1 MDREIDG
8 ILDAGHAVVVAKVEE
23 YASHLQRLAEVFTM
37 HARELGLGVQLNA
50 SGAIAAVKNGTGLS
64 RVMRFCGR
72 RDDSGVLHDAQ
83 LMTALNCVGELLTA
97 PQKNGLILGAM
108 QSGKTTTSLAMQF
121 AGPIVYLLTGR
132 CLYPIYLITSHTSQ
146 EDQTKMEIAR
156 FLDFYGELSVVL
168 DDEHQCTLIEYVKKS
183 VNPVFRFAPTINTYR
198 EQVLEKALPDT
209 MVGPRLD
216 DFIRRRAP
224 GESIRN
230 IARLCRRAN
239 KHGFSPLLIID
250 EPQFGA
256 SDRFVKKDGDFER
269 RACVLLQIFDQID
282 EALGEDAADR
292 VFIGLSATPF
302 ELHDIN
308 AVWEVKQYLSS
319 TYTGFN
325 YFGGKVI
332 DANADVDPPRTIT
345 FAQLGQEIGQSFLS
359 DLSLVAY
366 DAEAGRFDRF
376 ARKIGFAGTQ
386 KEYRTLLEQ
395 TLRDSILHLAES
407 SDKLGTGVCIR
418 LVNNNSRS
426 HQLIANLDLPE
437 DRIEVI
443 EYFGT
448 ERKGQS
454 VKRAIRQRN
463 RDDLP
468 FLVAVTNRA
477 RMGDAFPDDVE
488 WFLEF
493 TNKAANL
500 NALLQGLLG
509 RACGYGKNS
518 TVVMSPENVHLVE
531 DYKREDGGY
540 IYKTSP
546 HSLVSGQFRRGAP
559 TSLIRLRRDMDDP
572 LVKEFFRR
580 LDKKLVEPHI
590 TQDSQN
596 LRTLRAKGERRFRT
610 GPLLKI
616 ANDLA
621 LFDYI
626 ERDTIREKLFP
637 TYPDFKIAR
646 AEDEVDHTRS
656 PDRKLRYTLDKD
668 GNCRFT
674 FREWTEGSVSHGGV
688 RSRGYGARD
697 AKDPNAAGDTLEPQ
711 VNMRKF
717 DPVTGEVIDDKRIN
731 GNIARKDER
740 KSGNWRAEMVT
751 LPLVSPVR
759 ELQSGDAT
767 YPVERSPFAKL
778 MNAEERAS
786 VGYAQN

>member
-1 MDREIDG
+1 MNGHLDG
-8 ILDAGHAVVVAKVEE
+8 IQNTDHALVMEKVEE
-23 YASHLQRLAEVFTM
+23 YATHLTRLAEVFTM
-37 HARELGLGVQLNA
+37 HAQELGLGVKLDA

-64 RVMRFCGR
+64 RVMRFCDR
-72 RDDSGVLHDAQ
+72 QDDTGVLHDAQ
-83 LMTALNCVGELLTA
+83 LMTALDCVGELLTA

-168 DDEHQCTLIEYVKKS
+168 DDEHQCTLIEYVQNS
-183 VNPVFRFAPTINTYR
+183 VNPIFQFAPTINTYR

-216 DFIRRRAP
+216 DFIQRRAP

-239 KHGFSPLLIID
+239 EHGFAPLLIID

-256 SDRFVKKDGDFER
+256 SDRFVKRDGDFER
-269 RACVLLQIFDQID
+269 RSCILLQIFDQID
-282 EALGEDAADR
+282 EVLGEDAADR

-302 ELHDIN
+302 ELHDIK

-325 YFGGKVI
+325 YFGGEVI
-332 DANADVDPPRTIT
+332 DVHADVDPPRTIT
-345 FAQLGQEIGQSFLS
+345 FSQLGLEINQPFLS
-359 DLSLVAY
+359 DVSLVAY
-366 DAEAGRFDRF
+366 DAEASRFDRF
-376 ARKIGFAGTQ
+376 ARKTGFTGTQ
-386 KEYRTLLEQ
+386 REYRNLLEQ
-395 TLRDSILHLAES
+395 TLRECILHLAERS
-407 SDKLGTGVCIR
+407 EKPGAGVCIR
-418 LVNNNSRS
+418 LFNNNSRS
-426 HQLIANLDLPE
+426 HQLISNLDLPE

-443 EYFGT
+443 EYFGS

-463 RDDLP
+463 HPELP

-477 RMGDAFPDDVE
+477 RMGDAFPGEVE

-509 RACGYGKNS
+509 RACGYSKNS
-518 TVVMSPENVHLVE
+518 TVVMSPENVQLVE
-531 DYKREDGGY
+531 DYTREEGGY

-546 HSLVSGQFRRGAP
+546 HSVVSGQFRRGAP
-559 TSLIRLRRDMDDP
+559 TSLIRLRRDMNDP

-580 LDKKLVEPHI
+580 LDEELVQPHI
-590 TQDSQN
+590 IQDSPN
-596 LRTLRAKGERRFRT
+596 LRTGRAKGKRRFRA

-616 ANDLA
+616 AEDLA
-621 LFDYI
+621 LFDHI
-626 ERDTIREKLFP
+626 EKETIRAKLFP
-637 TYPDFKIAR
+637 TYPGFTIAR
-646 AEDEVDHTRS
+646 AGDVIDHTRS
-656 PDRKLRYTLDKD
+656 PDRKLSYTLDDD

-674 FREWTEGSVSHGGV
+674 FREWTEGSASHGGV

-697 AKDPNAAGDTLEPQ
+697 AKDHKAAGDTLEPQ

-717 DPVTGEVIDDKRIN
+717 DPVTGEAIDDKRIN
-731 GNIARKDER
+731 GNLARKHER
-740 KSGNWRAEMVT
+740 KSGSWRAEMVT
-751 LPLVSPVR
+751 LPLVNPVR
-759 ELQSGDAT
+759 ELQSGEAT
-767 YPVERSPFAKL
+767 YPVEHSPFADL
-778 MNAEERAS
+778 MNSEERTS
-786 VGYAQN
+786 VGYMQK